1 MEADLFLYGVSKAAE
16 RRGVDVYNRTG
27 VQKGNQR
34 KKMTASVLRK
44 ELQGYIETMPERSL
58 YALKPL
64 LAVLSEP
71 LYTIETDL
79 TSEEIAKIDE
89 GMAEYR
95 KNPSSFVSI
104 DSIQ

>member
-1 MEADLFLYGVSKAAE
+1 
-16 RRGVDVYNRTG
+16 
-27 VQKGNQR
+27 
-34 KKMTASVLRK
+34 MTTAVLRK

-64 LAVLSEP
+64 LTVLAAP

-79 TSEEIAKIDE
+79 APEEIAMIDE

-95 KNPSSFVSI
+95 ANPASFVPL
-104 DSIQ
+104 DSV

>member
-1 MEADLFLYGVSKAAE
+1 
-16 RRGVDVYNRTG
+16 
-27 VQKGNQR
+27 
-34 KKMTASVLRK
+34 MTAVVLRK
-44 ELQGYIETMPERSL
+44 ELQSYIETMPERSL

-79 TSEEIAKIDE
+79 TPEEISMIDE

-95 KNPSSFVSI
+95 ANPASFVPLENI
-104 DSIQ
+104 K